1 MEAMDVACVPAGRAG
16 RALEAGGVARRGLC
30 GAGEGPAREYA
41 ASHDSASAG
50 ADGEG
55 RYRAGRADA
64 RRSGHLD
71 SSHASQLALK
81 DSRMR
86 GGLLV
91 AATAWLAVCG
101 FVCPAAAQS
110 KKPPPPPPPK

>member
-1 MEAMDVACVPAGRAG
+1 MEAMDVARIPTRRAG
-16 RALEAGGVARRGLC
+16 RALEAGGFARSGQC
-30 GAGEGPAREYA
+30 GAGDGPLRSYA
-41 ASHDSASAG
+41 GSNDPASAG

-64 RRSGHLD
+64 RRSGHVD
-71 SSHASQLALK
+71 SSFTGQLALK

-91 AATAWLAVCG
+91 VATAWLAVCG
-101 FVCPAAAQS
+101 LVCP
-110 KKPPPPPPPK
+110 